1 MSERGI
7 KLFFIHYKKLTTF
20 ALLNNIFWS
29 IDQNIDTTKSLFMTI
44 KLYQVLFSR
53 LLCHNIFMSKK
64 VVSAKKVSK
73 KTNTENIG
81 ISESTKKDILAIF
94 LLVNAIII
102 IFALLNKAG
111 WLGRATA
118 DIITFFVGYG
128 IYILPIIYLSLAWML
143 IRSSKFLVRKIN
155 YIGSITAF
163 LAMTGV
169 LYLAKYSPN
178 SGFNYKDL
186 TVSGG
191 IIGFVIGQALTMIT
205 TTTVSII
212 ILVVIILISIMLM
225 VDTRIVDMFSL
236 FRSKSKKGDN
246 KSEELKINDSSGDIV
261 SGTTLPVKGILR
273 AESKPKEPSSE
284 DTTQSWPISID
295 WKFPPSDLLKA
306 VSTKADAGNVKE
318 NAAIIQNTLSHF
330 GVDVSMAD
338 VNIGPTVTQYSLK
351 PPAGVKL
358 TKIMALD
365 KDLALSLAAHPIR
378 IEAPIPGKSLVGVE
392 IPNKK
397 VASVRM
403 KEILTNPE
411 YKAIINPLNFILGRD
426 VSGEI
431 VSADLAR
438 MPHLLVAGATG
449 SGKSVMINTMLAS
462 LLLRNSP
469 ESLRI
474 ILVDPKR
481 VEMVPYND
489 VPHLLSP
496 VIVDPEKTISA
507 LKWAV
512 VEMDRRYRI
521 LASLGKRNIGEYNT
535 LRTTDDTLEN
545 LPYIVFVIDELADLM
560 AVASSDVEGL
570 IVRLAQM
577 ARAIGIHLVL
587 ATQRPSV
594 DVITGIIKAN
604 FPARI
609 ALATTSQVDSR
620 TIIDQAG
627 AEKLLG
633 KGDMLFVSPEYLK
646 PKRVQG
652 VYLDETEVETITGYM
667 RSQMDPQYNEEVL
680 NQTVKIGGAT
690 RGYSM
695 DAPEEDDELFEE
707 AANMVIE
714 SQKASASY
722 LQRRFRIG
730 YARAARLL
738 DILEIKGVVGP
749 ADGAKPR
756 EVLVG
761 SLSELGQYSSQEEDF
776 D

>member
-1 MSERGI
+1 MP
-7 KLFFIHYKKLTTF
+7 KK
-20 ALLNNIFWS
+20 AIS
-29 IDQNIDTTKSLFMTI
+29 TKKS
-44 KLYQVLFSR
+44 
-53 LLCHNIFMSKK
+53 SKK
-64 VVSAKKVSK
+64 AEPERS
-73 KTNTENIG
+73 G

-94 LLVNAIII
+94 LLVNAIVI
-102 IFALLNKAG
+102 IFALIGKAG
-111 WLGRATA
+111 WLGRVTQNT
-118 DIITFFVGYG
+118 ITFFVGYC

-143 IRSSKFLVRKIN
+143 IRSSKFLVKKIN

-163 LAMTGV
+163 IAMTGV
-169 LYLAKYSPN
+169 LYLAKYNTN
-178 SGFNYKDL
+178 SSFSYDNV
-186 TVSGG
+186 TTSGG
-191 IIGFVIGQALTMIT
+191 VIGFLIGQSLIMIT
-205 TTTVSII
+205 TTTVSVI
-212 ILVVIILISIMLM
+212 ILIVIILISIMLM
-225 VDTRIVDMFSL
+225 VDTRLADMFSL
-236 FRSKSKKGDN
+236 FKSRSKGN
-246 KSEELKINDSSGDIV
+246 EIKSSELKINDASGNASSDQ
-261 SGTTLPVKGILR
+261 TLPVRGILR
-273 AESKPKEPSSE
+273 ADIKPKEIAKEANNQTWP
-284 DTTQSWPISID
+284 TTID

-306 VSTKADAGNVKE
+306 ASTKADAGNVKE

-330 GVDVSMAD
+330 GVEVSMAD

-378 IEAPIPGKSLVGVE
+378 IEAPIPGKSLVGIE

-397 VASVRM
+397 VASVRI
-403 KEILTNPE
+403 KEILANTE
-411 YKAIINPLNFILGRD
+411 YKAITNPLNFILGRD

-462 LLLRNSP
+462 MLLRNSP

-521 LASLGKRNIGEYNT
+521 LASLGKRNIGEYNS
-535 LRTTDDTLEN
+535 LRASDDSLEN

-652 VYLDETEVETITGYM
+652 VYLDEGEVEVITTYM

-680 NQTVKIGGAT
+680 AQSVKIGGST
-690 RGYSM
+690 RGSGGI
-695 DAPEEDDELFEE
+695 DASEDDDELFEE
-707 AANMVIE
+707 AANLVIE

-761 SLSELGQYSSQEEDF
+761 SLSELGQYDSQEQDLG
-776 D
+776 